1 MRRRAWML
9 PAAAVATAAAVALFA
24 SSYYVT
30 LASFVL
36 LYATVALGLTL
47 MTGFAGLISFGQ
59 AAFVGIG
66 AYAAGYLA
74 VAHGV
79 PGWLTLLAGVS
90 LATLAAAGIGALTL
104 SMGGH
109 YLSLATLAWGV
120 VVYYGLGIIEPL
132 GGFNGLPG
140 IPALTL
146 LGLDFASERSMF
158 CLIAAGF
165 ALAFWLVRNLLDSRV
180 GRAVRA
186 LRAGADLPE
195 AFGAHAFRLKVAV
208 FCTAAGLAGMAG
220 WLYVYMQRFLNP
232 TPFGLQM
239 SIEYLFMAVMG
250 GVGAL
255 WGALAGAGVVVVL
268 KQLLQDVLPALL
280 GRSGNFEMAVFG
292 VLMLVIL
299 ARANAGL
306 WPLLARFAR
315 GTRGAGAGAAA
326 KPAGKEGD
334 PLALVAPQ
342 ARVRDAAGEVL
353 LRVDAAEKRFGGLV
367 AVDRVSFEVRAG
379 EIVALLGPNGAGKST
394 LFNLITGLLPASS
407 GAISLRGQRIDAL
420 GARQVAAR
428 GVARTFQHV
437 KLVGDMNVL
446 DNAAL
451 GCHLLGRHGWLR
463 AMLRLDRR
471 EEAAIEA
478 MAMAQLRR
486 CGLAELAGS
495 PAASLPLGKQRVLEI
510 ARALCAR
517 PQMLLLDEPAAGL
530 RHKEKQTLAA
540 LLKQLRGEGVT
551 VLIVDHDMEFI
562 MDIAD
567 RLVVMQF
574 GQKIAEGEAQAVRDD
589 PRVQQAYLGG
599 AA

>member
-1 MRRRAWML
+1 MTFRSWVL
-9 PAAAVATAAAVALFA
+9 AAFAVAAISGVVLFA

-79 PGWLTLLAGVS
+79 PGWATLLAGVA

-120 VVYYGLGIIEPL
+120 VVYYGLGIVEPL
-132 GGFNGLPG
+132 GGFNGLSG

-146 LGLDFASERSMF
+146 FGLDFASERSMF
-158 CLIAAGF
+158 CLIALGF
-165 ALAFWLVRNLLDSRV
+165 ALAFWLVRNLLDSRL

-255 WGALAGAGVVVVL
+255 WGALVGAGVVVVL
-268 KQLLQDVLPALL
+268 KQVLQDVLPALL

-292 VLMLVIL
+292 VLMLLIL

-306 WPLLARFAR
+306 WPLLARW
-315 GTRGAGAGAAA
+315 TRAAPAAA
-326 KPAGKEGD
+326 PRPVASGEPAVLQM
-334 PLALVAPQ
+334 PAQRAP
-342 ARVRDAAGEVL
+342 ATAGEVL
-353 LRVDAAEKRFGGLV
+353 LCVDEAEKRFGGMV
-367 AVDRVSFEVRAG
+367 AVNRVSFEVRDG

-394 LFNLITGLLPASS
+394 LFNLITGLLPASA
-407 GAISLRGQRIDAL
+407 GAITLRGQRIDAL
-420 GARQVAAR
+420 GARRVAAR

-437 KLVGDMNVL
+437 KLVADMSVR

-451 GCHLLGRHGWLR
+451 GCHLLGRDGWLR

-471 EEAAIEA
+471 EEAEIQA
-478 MAMAQLRR
+478 MALAQLRR
-486 CGLAELAGS
+486 CGLEDLADA
-495 PAASLPLGKQRVLEI
+495 PAASLPLGKQRILEI

-517 PQMLLLDEPAAGL
+517 PQLLLLDEPAAGL
-530 RHKEKQTLAA
+530 RHQEKRNLAV

-589 PRVQQAYLGG
+589 PRVQQAYLGS

>member
-1 MRRRAWML
+1 MTFRSWVL
-9 PAAAVATAAAVALFA
+9 AAFAVAAISGVVLFA

-79 PGWLTLLAGVS
+79 PGWATLLAGVA

-120 VVYYGLGIIEPL
+120 VVYYGLGIVEPL
-132 GGFNGLPG
+132 GGFNGLSG

-146 LGLDFASERSMF
+146 FGLDFASERSMF
-158 CLIAAGF
+158 CLIALGF
-165 ALAFWLVRNLLDSRV
+165 ALAFWLVRNLLDSRL

-255 WGALAGAGVVVVL
+255 WGALVGAGVVVVL
-268 KQLLQDVLPALL
+268 KQVLQDVLPALL

-292 VLMLVIL
+292 VLMLLIL

-306 WPLLARFAR
+306 WPLLARW
-315 GTRGAGAGAAA
+315 TRAAPAAA
-326 KPAGKEGD
+326 PRPVASGEPAVLQM
-334 PLALVAPQ
+334 PAQRAP
-342 ARVRDAAGEVL
+342 ATAGEVL
-353 LRVDAAEKRFGGLV
+353 LCVDEAEKRFGGMV
-367 AVDRVSFEVRAG
+367 AVNRVSFEVRDR

-394 LFNLITGLLPASS
+394 LFNLITGLLPASA
-407 GAISLRGQRIDAL
+407 GAITLRGQRIDAL
-420 GARQVAAR
+420 GARHVAAR

-437 KLVGDMNVL
+437 KLVADMSVR

-451 GCHLLGRHGWLR
+451 GCHLLGRDGWLR

-471 EEAAIEA
+471 EEAEIQA
-478 MAMAQLRR
+478 MALAQLRR
-486 CGLAELAGS
+486 CGLEDLADA
-495 PAASLPLGKQRVLEI
+495 PAASLPLGKQRILEI

-517 PQMLLLDEPAAGL
+517 PQLLLLDEPAAGL
-530 RHKEKQTLAA
+530 RHQEKRNLAV

-589 PRVQQAYLGG
+589 PRVQQAYLGS

>member
-1 MRRRAWML
+1 MTFRSWVL
-9 PAAAVATAAAVALFA
+9 AAFAVAAISGVVLFA

-79 PGWLTLLAGVS
+79 PGWATLLAGVA

-120 VVYYGLGIIEPL
+120 VVYYGLGIVEPL
-132 GGFNGLPG
+132 GGFNGLSG

-146 LGLDFASERSMF
+146 FGLDFASERSMF
-158 CLIAAGF
+158 CLIALGF
-165 ALAFWLVRNLLDSRV
+165 ALAFWLVRNLLDSRL

-255 WGALAGAGVVVVL
+255 WGALVGAGVVVVL
-268 KQLLQDVLPALL
+268 KQVLQDVLPALL

-292 VLMLVIL
+292 VLMLLIL

-306 WPLLARFAR
+306 WPLLARW
-315 GTRGAGAGAAA
+315 TRAAPAAA
-326 KPAGKEGD
+326 PRPVASGEPAVLQM
-334 PLALVAPQ
+334 PAQRAP
-342 ARVRDAAGEVL
+342 ATAGEVL
-353 LRVDAAEKRFGGLV
+353 LCVDEAEKRFGGMV
-367 AVDRVSFEVRAG
+367 AVNRVSFEVRDR

-394 LFNLITGLLPASS
+394 LFNLITGLLPASA
-407 GAISLRGQRIDAL
+407 GAITLRGQRIDAL
-420 GARQVAAR
+420 GARRVAAR

-437 KLVGDMNVL
+437 KLVADMSVR

-451 GCHLLGRHGWLR
+451 GCHLLGRDGWLR

-471 EEAAIEA
+471 EEAEIQA
-478 MAMAQLRR
+478 MALAQLRR
-486 CGLAELAGS
+486 CGLEDLADA
-495 PAASLPLGKQRVLEI
+495 PAASLPLGKQRILEI

-517 PQMLLLDEPAAGL
+517 PQLLLLDEPAAGL
-530 RHKEKQTLAA
+530 RHQEKRNLAV

-589 PRVQQAYLGG
+589 PRVQQAYLGS

>member
-1 MRRRAWML
+1 MTFRSWVL
-9 PAAAVATAAAVALFA
+9 AAFAVAAISGVVLFA

-79 PGWLTLLAGVS
+79 PGWATVLAGVA

-120 VVYYGLGIIEPL
+120 VVYYGLGIVEPL
-132 GGFNGLPG
+132 GGFNGLSG

-146 LGLDFASERSMF
+146 FGLDFASERSMF
-158 CLIAAGF
+158 CLIALGF

-255 WGALAGAGVVVVL
+255 WGALVGAGVVVVL
-268 KQLLQDVLPALL
+268 KQVLQDVLPALL

-292 VLMLVIL
+292 VLMLLIL

-306 WPLLARFAR
+306 WPLLARW
-315 GTRGAGAGAAA
+315 TRAAPAAA
-326 KPAGKEGD
+326 PRPVASGEPAVLQM
-334 PLALVAPQ
+334 PAQRAP
-342 ARVRDAAGEVL
+342 ATAGEVL
-353 LRVDAAEKRFGGLV
+353 LCVDEAEKRFGGLV
-367 AVDRVSFEVRAG
+367 AVNRVSFEVRDG

-394 LFNLITGLLPASS
+394 LFNLITGLLPASA
-407 GAISLRGQRIDAL
+407 GAITLRGQRIDAL
-420 GARQVAAR
+420 GARRVAAR

-437 KLVGDMNVL
+437 KLVADMSVR

-451 GCHLLGRHGWLR
+451 GCHLLGRDGWLR

-471 EEAAIEA
+471 EEAEIQA
-478 MAMAQLRR
+478 MALAQLRR
-486 CGLAELAGS
+486 CGLEDLADA
-495 PAASLPLGKQRVLEI
+495 PAASLPLGKQRILEI

-517 PQMLLLDEPAAGL
+517 PQLLLLDEPAAGL
-530 RHKEKQTLAA
+530 RHQEKRNLAV

-589 PRVQQAYLGG
+589 PRVQQAYLGS

>member
-1 MRRRAWML
+1 MTFRSWVL
-9 PAAAVATAAAVALFA
+9 AAFAVAAISGVVLFA

-79 PGWLTLLAGVS
+79 PGWATLLAGVA

-120 VVYYGLGIIEPL
+120 VVYYGLGIVEPL
-132 GGFNGLPG
+132 GGFNGLSG

-146 LGLDFASERSMF
+146 FGLDFASERSMF
-158 CLIAAGF
+158 CLIALGF

-255 WGALAGAGVVVVL
+255 WGALVGAGVVVVL
-268 KQLLQDVLPALL
+268 KQVLQDVLPALL

-292 VLMLVIL
+292 VLMLLIL

-306 WPLLARFAR
+306 WPLLARW
-315 GTRGAGAGAAA
+315 TRAAPAAA
-326 KPAGKEGD
+326 PRPVASGEPAVLQM
-334 PLALVAPQ
+334 PAQRAP
-342 ARVRDAAGEVL
+342 ATAGEVL
-353 LRVDAAEKRFGGLV
+353 LCVDEAEKRFGGLV
-367 AVDRVSFEVRAG
+367 AVNRVSFEVRDR

-394 LFNLITGLLPASS
+394 LFNLITGLLPASA
-407 GAISLRGQRIDAL
+407 GAITLRGQRIDAL
-420 GARQVAAR
+420 GARRVAAR

-437 KLVGDMNVL
+437 KLVADMSVR

-451 GCHLLGRHGWLR
+451 GCHLLGRDGWLR

-471 EEAAIEA
+471 EEAEIQA
-478 MAMAQLRR
+478 MALAQLRR
-486 CGLAELAGS
+486 CGLEDLADA
-495 PAASLPLGKQRVLEI
+495 PAASLPLGKQRILEI

-517 PQMLLLDEPAAGL
+517 PQLLLLDEPAAGL
-530 RHKEKQTLAA
+530 RHQEKRNLAV

-589 PRVQQAYLGG
+589 PRVQQAYLGS

>member
-1 MRRRAWML
+1 MTFRSWVL
-9 PAAAVATAAAVALFA
+9 AAFAVAAISGVVLFA

-79 PGWLTLLAGVS
+79 PGWATLLAGVA

-120 VVYYGLGIIEPL
+120 VVYYGLGIVEPL
-132 GGFNGLPG
+132 GGFNGLSG

-146 LGLDFASERSMF
+146 FGLDFASERSMF
-158 CLIAAGF
+158 CLIALGF
-165 ALAFWLVRNLLDSRV
+165 ALAFWLVRNLLDSRL

-255 WGALAGAGVVVVL
+255 WGALVGAGVVVVL
-268 KQLLQDVLPALL
+268 KQVLQDVLPALL

-292 VLMLVIL
+292 VLMLLIL

-306 WPLLARFAR
+306 WPLLARW
-315 GTRGAGAGAAA
+315 TRAAPAAA
-326 KPAGKEGD
+326 PRPVASGEPAVLQM
-334 PLALVAPQ
+334 PAQRAP
-342 ARVRDAAGEVL
+342 ATAGEVL
-353 LRVDAAEKRFGGLV
+353 LCVDEAEKRFGGMV
-367 AVDRVSFEVRAG
+367 AVNRVSFEVRDR

-394 LFNLITGLLPASS
+394 LFNLITGLLPASA
-407 GAISLRGQRIDAL
+407 GAITLRGQRIDAL
-420 GARQVAAR
+420 GARRVAAR

-437 KLVGDMNVL
+437 KLVADMSVR

-451 GCHLLGRHGWLR
+451 GCHLLGRDGWLR

-471 EEAAIEA
+471 EEAEIQA
-478 MAMAQLRR
+478 MALAQLRR
-486 CGLAELAGS
+486 CGLEDLADA
-495 PAASLPLGKQRVLEI
+495 PAASLPLGKQRILEI

-517 PQMLLLDEPAAGL
+517 PQLLLLDEPAAGL
-530 RHKEKQTLAA
+530 RHQEKRNLAV

-589 PRVQQAYLGG
+589 PRVQQAYMGS

>member
-1 MRRRAWML
+1 MTFRSWVL
-9 PAAAVATAAAVALFA
+9 AAFAVAAISGVVLFA

-79 PGWLTLLAGVS
+79 PGWATLLAGVA

-120 VVYYGLGIIEPL
+120 VVYYGLGIVEPL
-132 GGFNGLPG
+132 GGFNGLSG

-146 LGLDFASERSMF
+146 FGLDFASERSMF
-158 CLIAAGF
+158 CLIALGF
-165 ALAFWLVRNLLDSRV
+165 ALAFWLVRNLLDSRL

-255 WGALAGAGVVVVL
+255 WGALVGAGVVVVL
-268 KQLLQDVLPALL
+268 KQVLQDVLPALL

-292 VLMLVIL
+292 VLMLLIL

-306 WPLLARFAR
+306 WPLLARW
-315 GTRGAGAGAAA
+315 TRAAPAAA
-326 KPAGKEGD
+326 PRPVASGEPAVLQM
-334 PLALVAPQ
+334 PAQRAP
-342 ARVRDAAGEVL
+342 ATAGEVL
-353 LRVDAAEKRFGGLV
+353 LCVDEAEKRFGGLV
-367 AVDRVSFEVRAG
+367 AVNRVSFEVRDG

-394 LFNLITGLLPASS
+394 LFNLITGLLPASA
-407 GAISLRGQRIDAL
+407 GAITLRGQRIDAL
-420 GARQVAAR
+420 GARRVAAR

-437 KLVGDMNVL
+437 KLVADMSVR

-451 GCHLLGRHGWLR
+451 GCHLLGRDGWLR

-471 EEAAIEA
+471 EEAEIQA
-478 MAMAQLRR
+478 MALAQLRR
-486 CGLAELAGS
+486 CGLEDLADA
-495 PAASLPLGKQRVLEI
+495 PAASLPLGKQRILEI

-517 PQMLLLDEPAAGL
+517 PQLLLLDEPAAGL
-530 RHKEKQTLAA
+530 RHQEKRNLAV

-589 PRVQQAYLGG
+589 PRVQQAYLGS

>member
-1 MRRRAWML
+1 MTFRSWVL
-9 PAAAVATAAAVALFA
+9 AAVAVAAAAGVAMFA

-79 PGWLTLLAGVS
+79 PGWATLLAGVA
-90 LATLAAAGIGALTL
+90 LATLSAAGIGALTL

-132 GGFNGLPG
+132 GGFNGLAG
-140 IPALTL
+140 IPALNL
-146 LGLDFASERSMF
+146 FGFDFASERSMF
-158 CLIAAGF
+158 CLIALGF
-165 ALAFWLVRNLLDSRV
+165 ALAFWLVRNLLDSRL

-268 KQLLQDVLPALL
+268 KQVLQDVLPALL

-292 VLMLVIL
+292 VLMLLIL

-306 WPLLARFAR
+306 WPLLARWTRFTAAVPR
-315 GTRGAGAGAAA
+315 RPAPRGAPVELRAPVQYAAA
-326 KPAGKEGD
+326 
-334 PLALVAPQ
+334 AP
-342 ARVRDAAGEVL
+342 GEVL
-353 LRVDAAEKRFGGLV
+353 LRVDGAEKRFGGLV
-367 AVDRVSFEVRAG
+367 AVNRVSFEVRGG

-394 LFNLITGLLPASS
+394 LFNLITGLLPASA
-407 GAISLRGQRIDAL
+407 GAITLRGQRIDAL
-420 GARQVAAR
+420 GARHVAAR

-437 KLVGDMNVL
+437 KLVADMSVR

-451 GCHLLGRHGWLR
+451 GCHLLGGDGWLR

-478 MAMAQLRR
+478 MALAQLRR
-486 CGLAELAGS
+486 YGLEDLADA
-495 PAASLPLGKQRVLEI
+495 PAASLPLGKQRILEI

-517 PQMLLLDEPAAGL
+517 PQLLLLDEPAAGL
-530 RHKEKQTLAA
+530 RHQEKKTLAA

-589 PRVQQAYLGG
+589 PRVQQAYLGS

>member
-1 MRRRAWML
+1 MTFRSWVL
-9 PAAAVATAAAVALFA
+9 AAFAVAAISGVVLFA

-79 PGWLTLLAGVS
+79 PGWATLLAGVA

-120 VVYYGLGIIEPL
+120 VVYYGLGIVEPL
-132 GGFNGLPG
+132 GGFNGLSG

-146 LGLDFASERSMF
+146 FGLDFASERSMF
-158 CLIAAGF
+158 CLIALGF

-255 WGALAGAGVVVVL
+255 WGALVGAGVVVVL
-268 KQLLQDVLPALL
+268 KQVLQDVLPALL

-292 VLMLVIL
+292 VLMLLIL

-306 WPLLARFAR
+306 WPLLARW
-315 GTRGAGAGAAA
+315 TRAAPAAA
-326 KPAGKEGD
+326 PRPVASGEPAVLQM
-334 PLALVAPQ
+334 PAQRAP
-342 ARVRDAAGEVL
+342 ATAGEVL
-353 LRVDAAEKRFGGLV
+353 LCVDEAEKRFGGMV
-367 AVDRVSFEVRAG
+367 AVNRVSFEVRDR

-394 LFNLITGLLPASS
+394 LFNLITGLLPASA
-407 GAISLRGQRIDAL
+407 GAITLRGQRIDAL
-420 GARQVAAR
+420 GARRVAAR

-437 KLVGDMNVL
+437 KLVADMSVR

-451 GCHLLGRHGWLR
+451 GCHLLGRDGWLR

-471 EEAAIEA
+471 EEAEIQA
-478 MAMAQLRR
+478 MALAQLRR
-486 CGLAELAGS
+486 CGLEDLADA
-495 PAASLPLGKQRVLEI
+495 PAASLPLGKQRILEI

-517 PQMLLLDEPAAGL
+517 PQLLLLDEPAAGL
-530 RHKEKQTLAA
+530 RHQEKRNLAV

-589 PRVQQAYLGG
+589 PRVQQAYLGS

>member
-1 MRRRAWML
+1 MTFRSWVL
-9 PAAAVATAAAVALFA
+9 AAFAVAAISGVVLFA

-79 PGWLTLLAGVS
+79 PGWATLLAGVA

-120 VVYYGLGIIEPL
+120 VVYYGLGIVEPL
-132 GGFNGLPG
+132 GGFNGLSG

-146 LGLDFASERSMF
+146 FGLDFASERSMF
-158 CLIAAGF
+158 CLIALGF

-255 WGALAGAGVVVVL
+255 WGALVGAGVVVVL
-268 KQLLQDVLPALL
+268 KQVLQDVLPALL

-292 VLMLVIL
+292 VLMLLIL

-306 WPLLARFAR
+306 WPLLARW
-315 GTRGAGAGAAA
+315 TRAAPAAA
-326 KPAGKEGD
+326 PRPVASGEPAVLQM
-334 PLALVAPQ
+334 PAQRAP
-342 ARVRDAAGEVL
+342 ATAGEVL
-353 LRVDAAEKRFGGLV
+353 LCVDEAEKRFGGLV
-367 AVDRVSFEVRAG
+367 AVNRVSFEVRDG

-394 LFNLITGLLPASS
+394 LFNLITGLLPASA
-407 GAISLRGQRIDAL
+407 GAITLRGQRIDAL
-420 GARQVAAR
+420 GARRVAAR

-437 KLVGDMNVL
+437 KLVADMSVR

-451 GCHLLGRHGWLR
+451 GCHLLGRDGWLR

-471 EEAAIEA
+471 EEAEIQA
-478 MAMAQLRR
+478 MALAQLRR
-486 CGLAELAGS
+486 CGLEDLADA
-495 PAASLPLGKQRVLEI
+495 PAASLPLGKQRILEI

-517 PQMLLLDEPAAGL
+517 PQLLLLDEPAAGL
-530 RHKEKQTLAA
+530 RHQEKRNLAV

-589 PRVQQAYLGG
+589 PRVQQAYLGS

>member
-1 MRRRAWML
+1 MSFRSWVLA
-9 PAAAVATAAAVALFA
+9 AAAVAAAAGVALFA

-79 PGWLTLLAGVS
+79 PGWATLLAGVA
-90 LATLAAAGIGALTL
+90 LATLSAASIGALTL

-132 GGFNGLPG
+132 GGFNGLAG
-140 IPALTL
+140 IPALNL
-146 LGLDFASERSMF
+146 FGVDFASERSMF
-158 CLIAAGF
+158 CLIAGGF
-165 ALAFWLVRNLLDSRV
+165 ALAFWLVRNLLDSRL

-268 KQLLQDVLPALL
+268 KQVLQDVLPPP
-280 GRSGNFEMAVFG
+280 G
-292 VLMLVIL
+292 
-299 ARANAGL
+299 
-306 WPLLARFAR
+306 
-315 GTRGAGAGAAA
+315 
-326 KPAGKEGD
+326 
-334 PLALVAPQ
+334 
-342 ARVRDAAGEVL
+342 
-353 LRVDAAEKRFGGLV
+353 
-367 AVDRVSFEVRAG
+367 
-379 EIVALLGPNGAGKST
+379 
-394 LFNLITGLLPASS
+394 
-407 GAISLRGQRIDAL
+407 
-420 GARQVAAR
+420 
-428 GVARTFQHV
+428 
-437 KLVGDMNVL
+437 
-446 DNAAL
+446 
-451 GCHLLGRHGWLR
+451 
-463 AMLRLDRR
+463 
-471 EEAAIEA
+471 
-478 MAMAQLRR
+478 
-486 CGLAELAGS
+486 
-495 PAASLPLGKQRVLEI
+495 
-510 ARALCAR
+510 
-517 PQMLLLDEPAAGL
+517 EPAA
-530 RHKEKQTLAA
+530 
-540 LLKQLRGEGVT
+540 
-551 VLIVDHDMEFI
+551 VLFVIVM
-562 MDIAD
+562 M
-567 RLVVMQF
+567 
-574 GQKIAEGEAQAVRDD
+574 
-589 PRVQQAYLGG
+589 
-599 AA
+599 

>member
-1 MRRRAWML
+1 MTFRSWVL
-9 PAAAVATAAAVALFA
+9 AAFAVAAISGVVLFA

-36 LYATVALGLTL
+36 LYAMVALGLTL

-79 PGWLTLLAGVS
+79 PGWATLLAGVA

-120 VVYYGLGIIEPL
+120 VVYYGLGIVEPL
-132 GGFNGLPG
+132 GGFNGLSG

-146 LGLDFASERSMF
+146 FGLDFASERSMF
-158 CLIAAGF
+158 CLIALGF
-165 ALAFWLVRNLLDSRV
+165 ALAFWLVRNLLDSRL

-255 WGALAGAGVVVVL
+255 WGALVGAGVVVVL
-268 KQLLQDVLPALL
+268 KQVLQDVLPALL

-292 VLMLVIL
+292 VLMLLIL

-306 WPLLARFAR
+306 WPLLARW
-315 GTRGAGAGAAA
+315 TRAAPAAA
-326 KPAGKEGD
+326 PRPVASGEPAVLQM
-334 PLALVAPQ
+334 PAQRAP
-342 ARVRDAAGEVL
+342 ATAGEVL
-353 LRVDAAEKRFGGLV
+353 LCVDEAEKRFGGLV
-367 AVDRVSFEVRAG
+367 AVNRVSFEVRDR

-394 LFNLITGLLPASS
+394 LFNLITGLLPASA
-407 GAISLRGQRIDAL
+407 GAITLRGQRIDAL
-420 GARQVAAR
+420 GARRVAAR

-437 KLVGDMNVL
+437 KLVADMSVR

-451 GCHLLGRHGWLR
+451 GCHLLGRDGWLR

-471 EEAAIEA
+471 EEAEIQA
-478 MAMAQLRR
+478 MALAQLRR
-486 CGLAELAGS
+486 CGLEDLADA
-495 PAASLPLGKQRVLEI
+495 PAASLPLGKQRILEI

-517 PQMLLLDEPAAGL
+517 PQLLLLDEPAAGL
-530 RHKEKQTLAA
+530 RHQEKRNLAV

-589 PRVQQAYLGG
+589 PRVQQAYLGS

>member
-1 MRRRAWML
+1 MTRAWML
-9 PAAAVATAAAVALFA
+9 PAAAAAAAAGVALFA
-24 SSYYVT
+24 SSYGVT

-79 PGWLTLLAGVS
+79 PGWLTLPASVA

-120 VVYYGLGIIEPL
+120 VVYYGLGIVAPL
-132 GGFNGLPG
+132 GGFNGLSG

-146 LGLDFASERSMF
+146 FGVDFASGRSMF
-158 CLIAAGF
+158 CLIAGGF

-220 WLYVYMQRFLNP
+220 WLYASMQRFLNP

-255 WGALAGAGVVVVL
+255 WGALAGAGLVVVL
-268 KQLLQDVLPALL
+268 KQVLQDVLPALL

-306 WPLLARFAR
+306 WPLLTRFAR
-315 GTRGAGAGAAA
+315 GRRLGTGAAA
-326 KPAGKEGD
+326 KAAGRPSD
-334 PLALVAPQ
+334 AIPWLAPRP
-342 ARVRDAAGEVL
+342 RVRDVAGEVL
-353 LRVDAAEKRFGGLV
+353 LRVDDVEKRFGGLV
-367 AVDRVSFEVRAG
+367 AVNRVSFEVRAG
-379 EIVALLGPNGAGKST
+379 EITALLGPNGAGKST
-394 LFNLITGLLPASS
+394 MFNLITGLLGASH
-407 GAISLRGQRIDAL
+407 GAILLRGQRIDAL
-420 GARQVAAR
+420 GARRVAAR

-437 KLVGDMNVL
+437 RLVADMSVL

-451 GCHLLGRHGWLR
+451 GCHLLGRNGWVR

-478 MAMAQLRR
+478 MALAELRR
-486 CGLAELAGS
+486 CGLDDLAQAS
-495 PAASLPLGKQRVLEI
+495 AASLPLGKQRILEI

-517 PQMLLLDEPAAGL
+517 PQLLLLDEPAAGL
-530 RHKEKQTLAA
+530 RHQEKQTLAA

>member
-1 MRRRAWML
+1 MTFRSWVL
-9 PAAAVATAAAVALFA
+9 AAFAVAAISGVVLFA

-79 PGWLTLLAGVS
+79 PGWATLLAGVA

-120 VVYYGLGIIEPL
+120 VVYYGLGIVEPL
-132 GGFNGLPG
+132 GGFNGLSG

-146 LGLDFASERSMF
+146 FGLDFASERSMF
-158 CLIAAGF
+158 CLIALGF
-165 ALAFWLVRNLLDSRV
+165 ALAFWLVRNLLDSRL

-255 WGALAGAGVVVVL
+255 WGALVGAGVVVVL
-268 KQLLQDVLPALL
+268 KQVLQDVLPALL

-292 VLMLVIL
+292 VLMLLIL

-306 WPLLARFAR
+306 WPLLARW
-315 GTRGAGAGAAA
+315 TRAAPAAA
-326 KPAGKEGD
+326 PRPVASGEPAVLQM
-334 PLALVAPQ
+334 PAQRAP
-342 ARVRDAAGEVL
+342 ATAGEVL
-353 LRVDAAEKRFGGLV
+353 LCVDEAEKRFGGLV
-367 AVDRVSFEVRAG
+367 AVNRVSFEVRDR

-394 LFNLITGLLPASS
+394 LFNLITGLLPASA
-407 GAISLRGQRIDAL
+407 GAITLRGQRIDAL
-420 GARQVAAR
+420 GARHVAAR

-437 KLVGDMNVL
+437 KLVADMSVR

-451 GCHLLGRHGWLR
+451 GCHLLGRDGWLR

-471 EEAAIEA
+471 EEAEIQA
-478 MAMAQLRR
+478 MALAQLRR
-486 CGLAELAGS
+486 CGLEDLADA
-495 PAASLPLGKQRVLEI
+495 PAASLPLGKQRILEI

-517 PQMLLLDEPAAGL
+517 PQLLLLDEPAAGL
-530 RHKEKQTLAA
+530 RHQEKRNLAV

-589 PRVQQAYLGG
+589 PRVQQAYLGS